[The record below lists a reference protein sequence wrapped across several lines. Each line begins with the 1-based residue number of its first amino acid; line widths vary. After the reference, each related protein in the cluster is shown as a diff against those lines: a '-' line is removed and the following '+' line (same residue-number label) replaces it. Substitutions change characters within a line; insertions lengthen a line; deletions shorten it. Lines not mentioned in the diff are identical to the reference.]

1 MAKPDVSQI
10 TGENRGASIRPL
22 TLVITDLDGTLLDHH
37 SYSYAPALP
46 ALHQLEA
53 LGIPVI
59 FCSSKTA
66 AEIVPLRQKMANHAP
81 YVCEN
86 GAAVAGLDG
95 HDGAS
100 AEVLGAEFSLIT
112 AFLDRVRAEHHFRFT
127 GFSDMSD
134 QEVVDCTGLSLAE
147 AALAK
152 KRQYSEPLIWQDSE
166 ARKSQFLQMVEEA
179 GLQALQ
185 GGRFLTVAG
194 NTDKGRA
201 VSWLRDYYQRRYCQQ
216 EEGKAVQ
223 VIALG
228 DSPNDEAMLAAA
240 DIAVIIKSEK
250 SSQIHPESASQIIR
264 TREPGPEG
272 WCAAITSL
280 LKNIDN

>member
-1 MAKPDVSQI
+1 MAKPHISQI
-10 TGENRGASIRPL
+10 AGATAGSTPEPL
-22 TLVITDLDGTLLDHH
+22 RLVVTDLDGTLLDHH
-37 SYSYAPALP
+37 TYSYAPALP

-53 LGIPVI
+53 LGTPVI

-66 AEIVPLRQKMANHAP
+66 AEIVPLRQQMAITAP

-86 GAAVAGLDG
+86 GAAVAGLSD

-100 AEVLGAEFSLIT
+100 AEVLGVEFPVIA
-112 AFLDRVRAEHHFRFT
+112 AFLGQVRRDYHFKFT

-134 QEVVDCTGLSLAE
+134 QEVVDCTGLTLAE

-152 KRQYSEPLIWQDSE
+152 RRQYSEPLIWQDSE
-166 ARKSQFLQMVEEA
+166 ANKAIFLQLVAKA

-194 NTDKGRA
+194 DTDKGRA
-201 VSWLRDYYQRRYCQQ
+201 VDWLRDFYQR
-216 EEGKAVQ
+216 KVAKPVQ

-228 DSPNDEAMLAAA
+228 DSPNDEAMLDAA
-240 DIAVIIKSEK
+240 DIAVIIKSDK
-250 SSQIHPESASQIIR
+250 SSGIYPRRAGRIIR
-264 TREPGPEG
+264 TEERGPEG
-272 WCAAITSL
+272 WCAAITAL
-280 LKNIDN
+280 LKNTDN